1 MDFVGAVI
9 RNKIKE
15 LGQLWKS
22 SENHVNVSID
32 VLNSWDTLI
41 SEWAEDESMP
51 LIIRKGSSRGQEFTH
66 PSGRKVIISD
76 NTFALWVYRNVLDGK
91 IYSLLELKNKLNN
104 NEIPIVY
111 ALTKEDK
118 KKATY
123 TRTLGKD
130 ALSDA
135 NTKWKLCHIEPVG
148 MNSRKNIAD
157 LDINEIIKYFERYAN
172 PMNMFILPKE
182 IGGLGEIQEF
192 IDERKHSIFRHD
204 NFIGCFSA
212 DKIKMSAR
220 K

>member
-1 MDFVGAVI
+1 MDFVETVI

-22 SENHVNVSID
+22 SENPMKISID

-51 LIIRKGSSRGQEFTH
+51 LIIRKSSSRGQEFTH
-66 PSGRKVIISD
+66 SSGRKVIISD
-76 NTFALWVYRNVLDGK
+76 NTFALWVYRNALDGK
-91 IYSLLELKNKLNN
+91 TYSLLELKKKLSS
-104 NEIPIVY
+104 NEIPMVY

-118 KKATY
+118 KKAKY
-123 TRTLGKD
+123 TKTLGKD

-135 NTKWKLCHIEPVG
+135 DTKWKLCHIEPVG
-148 MNSRKNIAD
+148 MNSRKDIVN
-157 LDINEIIKYFERYAN
+157 LDINEIIKYFKRYSN

-192 IDERKHSIFRHD
+192 IDEQKNSR
-204 NFIGCFSA
+204 
-212 DKIKMSAR
+212 
-220 K
+220 

>member
-1 MDFVGAVI
+1 M
-9 RNKIKE
+9 
-15 LGQLWKS
+15 
-22 SENHVNVSID
+22 
-32 VLNSWDTLI
+32 
-41 SEWAEDESMP
+41 
-51 LIIRKGSSRGQEFTH
+51 
-66 PSGRKVIISD
+66 
-76 NTFALWVYRNVLDGK
+76 YRNVLDGK
-91 IYSLLELKNKLNN
+91 TYSLLELKNKLNN

-118 KKATY
+118 KKAIY

-172 PMNMFILPKE
+172 PMNMFILPKG

-192 IDERKHSIFRHD
+192 IDEQ
-204 NFIGCFSA
+204 
-212 DKIKMSAR
+212 KIK
-220 K
+220 

>member
-91 IYSLLELKNKLNN
+91 
-104 NEIPIVY
+104 
-111 ALTKEDK
+111 
-118 KKATY
+118 TY
-123 TRTLGKD
+123 ILCKD

-135 NTKWKLCHIEPVG
+135 DTKWKLCHIEPVG
-148 MNSRKNIAD
+148 MNSRKDIVN
-157 LDINEIIKYFERYAN
+157 LDINEIIKYFKRYSN

-192 IDERKHSIFRHD
+192 IDEQRYTKY
-204 NFIGCFSA
+204 
-212 DKIKMSAR
+212 M
-220 K
+220 

>member
-1 MDFVGAVI
+1 M
-9 RNKIKE
+9 
-15 LGQLWKS
+15 
-22 SENHVNVSID
+22 
-32 VLNSWDTLI
+32 
-41 SEWAEDESMP
+41 
-51 LIIRKGSSRGQEFTH
+51 
-66 PSGRKVIISD
+66 
-76 NTFALWVYRNVLDGK
+76 YRNVLDGK
-91 IYSLLELKNKLNN
+91 TYSLLELKNKLNN

-111 ALTKEDK
+111 ALTKEEK

-182 IGGLGEIQEF
+182 IGSLGEIQEF
-192 IDERKHSIFRHD
+192 IDEQ
-204 NFIGCFSA
+204 
-212 DKIKMSAR
+212 KIK
-220 K
+220 